1 MSDPH
6 DHSHSDHSHDHGE
19 GRWKHDGVRVIPGNQ
34 LDPNVPSTAGMDR
47 KAAINFARV
56 GAQKLWAG
64 TVTIKP
70 DAKTGAHHHGHLES
84 IIYVVKGKA
93 RMRWG
98 DHLEF
103 TAEANPGDFI
113 FVPPYVPHQEINAS
127 PDEPLECVLVR
138 SDGEAVAIN
147 LDIEP
152 VEKPEKVLWVDPVHR
167 DPNGVR
173 NIAPTHGVV
182 TICDLAGS
190 LCDAGCLPASC
201 ALCYIAPQI
210 AEATI
215 SLDENRN
222 SGFARQKFK
231 TKNVIGEES

>member
-6 DHSHSDHSHDHGE
+6 DHSHSDHSHGHSE
-19 GRWKHDGVRVIPGNQ
+19 GRWKHDGVQVIPGNQ

-70 DAKTGAHHHGHLES
+70 NAKTGAHHHGHLES
-84 IIYVVKGKA
+84 IIFVVRGKA

-98 DHLEF
+98 DRLQF
-103 TAEANPGDFI
+103 IAEANPGDFI

-127 PDEPLECVLVR
+127 SEEILECVLVG
-138 SDGEAVAIN
+138 SDNEGVVVN

-152 VEKPEKVLWVDPVHR
+152 
-167 DPNGVR
+167 
-173 NIAPTHGVV
+173 IAR
-182 TICDLAGS
+182 
-190 LCDAGCLPASC
+190 
-201 ALCYIAPQI
+201 PQ
-210 AEATI
+210 E
-215 SLDENRN
+215 
-222 SGFARQKFK
+222 
-231 TKNVIGEES
+231 V

>member
-1 MSDPH
+1 MGTLLLNGYALPRQASHAPKVPVRIWFVTAIFDSFCGQKFQESITMTGSH
-6 DHSHSDHSHDHGE
+6 DHTHAGHSHDHGDAQ
-19 GRWKHDGVRVIPGNQ
+19 RWKHDGVRVIPGDQ

-84 IIYVVKGKA
+84 IIFVVKGKA

-98 DHLEF
+98 EHLQF

-113 FVPPYVPHQEINAS
+113 FIPPYVPHQEINAS
-127 PDEPLECVLVR
+127 PDQVLECVLVR
-138 SDGEAVAIN
+138 SDGQAVAIN

-152 VEKPEKVLWVDPVHR
+152 VEKPETVLWIDPVHR
-167 DPNGVR
+167 DP
-173 NIAPTHGVV
+173 
-182 TICDLAGS
+182 
-190 LCDAGCLPASC
+190 
-201 ALCYIAPQI
+201 
-210 AEATI
+210 AE
-215 SLDENRN
+215 
-222 SGFARQKFK
+222 GK
-231 TKNVIGEES
+231 

>member
-1 MSDPH
+1 MTGSH
-6 DHSHSDHSHDHGE
+6 DHTHFDHSHDHDDAQ
-19 GRWKHDGVRVIPGNQ
+19 RWKHDGVRVIPGDQ

-98 DHLEF
+98 EHLQF

-113 FVPPYVPHQEINAS
+113 FIPPYVPHQEINAS
-127 PDEPLECVLVR
+127 PDQVLECVLVR
-138 SDGEAVAIN
+138 SDGQAVAIN

-152 VEKPEKVLWVDPVHR
+152 VEKPETVLWVDPVHP
-167 DPNGVR
+167 DP
-173 NIAPTHGVV
+173 
-182 TICDLAGS
+182 
-190 LCDAGCLPASC
+190 
-201 ALCYIAPQI
+201 
-210 AEATI
+210 AE
-215 SLDENRN
+215 
-222 SGFARQKFK
+222 
-231 TKNVIGEES
+231 TK